1 MRGKRLLA
9 LLVAVAAAAACAAE
23 PEPYRPLPPLALTNL
38 TVRIGLPQPFS
49 VLHVSDSHV
58 TRIDSRDPAALRDFA
73 LKRSRMGRGWGD
85 YYLDEAVALARR
97 ERMTV
102 VHTGDLVAFCGE
114 ACLEYAGRRLRTDD
128 ILACVGNHEY
138 WLGEGLCDVRANRA
152 ACLPR
157 LKRAFGED
165 LAVRVREM
173 NGVCFLAFDNASATV
188 APAVTNAFEAVVRRG
203 KPMVVVCHVPF
214 PTADLKA
221 FTCDGDDVT
230 RRFTERMRQEPLLKA
245 ILAGHV
251 HRHHA
256 SRFSGTALELVAG
269 ALFNGEAQRIRF
281 E

>member
-1 MRGKRLLA
+1 MREKRLLA

-23 PEPYRPLPPLALTNL
+23 PEPYRPLPPLALTDL
-38 TVRIGLPQPFS
+38 TVRIGLPKPFS

-102 VHTGDLVAFCGE
+102 VHTGDLIAFCGE

-138 WLGEGLCDVRANRA
+138 WLGEGLRDVKANR
-152 ACLPR
+152 
-157 LKRAFGED
+157 
-165 LAVRVREM
+165 
-173 NGVCFLAFDNASATV
+173 
-188 APAVTNAFEAVVRRG
+188 
-203 KPMVVVCHVPF
+203 
-214 PTADLKA
+214 
-221 FTCDGDDVT
+221 
-230 RRFTERMRQEPLLKA
+230 
-245 ILAGHV
+245 
-251 HRHHA
+251 HA
-256 SRFSGTALELVAG
+256 SRFSETAQELVAG